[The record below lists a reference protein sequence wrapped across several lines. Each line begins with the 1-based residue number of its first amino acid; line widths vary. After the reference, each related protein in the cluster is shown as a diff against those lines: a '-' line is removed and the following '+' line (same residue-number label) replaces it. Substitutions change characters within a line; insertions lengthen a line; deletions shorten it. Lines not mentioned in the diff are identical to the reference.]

1 MIDHLFASEGGLE
14 RQPPIDPTIAS
25 ASTSYRQ
32 SASRIDSFAVAL
44 ERLLLPSK
52 AYTSQDVFEAEMR
65 DVFPSS
71 WVLVAEL
78 DEIATPGAF
87 VATMIGQEPVLIV
100 RDNTGSL
107 NAFANVCPHRGTTI
121 AAGMGNCG
129 TGFECPYHG
138 WTFSTDGALVSI
150 PNRKGFSNQ
159 VRQDQLSLR
168 SLRLETWER
177 FIFVNID
184 ESAPA
189 LNSYL
194 EAIPALLAQH
204 AISDLSA
211 TVHIDDIVDVNW
223 KLLVDNALD
232 DYHLPVVHTHSLQPT
247 LEGMKLRE
255 YIGNRY
261 ASILCMPLNESG
273 QLQYPPRAELGEEQA
288 LSAYAIDVFPNL
300 TIIAMP
306 DGGISTLRFDPISV
320 SQTAVQFRSYSHS
333 PGEPELDEE
342 RFASE
347 VLNEDYNVMYRV
359 QQGIR
364 SRYFKPGPAHY
375 LEGRVATFH
384 ATLLDLLDE
393 ELELS

>member
-1 MIDHLFASEGGLE
+1 MAFEK
-14 RQPPIDPTIAS
+14 
-25 ASTSYRQ
+25 
-32 SASRIDSFAVAL
+32 
-44 ERLLLPSK
+44 LLLPSK

-87 VATMIGQEPVLIV
+87 VTTMIGHEPVLIV
-100 RDNTGSL
+100 RDNAGSL

-138 WTFSTDGALVSI
+138 WTFSPDGALASI
-150 PNRKGFSNQ
+150 PNRKGFNNQ
-159 VRQDQLSLR
+159 VREDQLSLQ

-204 AISDLSA
+204 AISDLSS

-232 DYHLPVVHTHSLQPT
+232 DYHLPVVHADSLQPT

-261 ASILCMPLNESG
+261 ASVLCMPLNESG
-273 QLQYPPRAELGEEQA
+273 RLQYPPRAELDEEQA

-333 PGEPELDEE
+333 PGDLGLEEE
-342 RFASE
+342 RFVSQ
-347 VLNEDYNVMYRV
+347 VLNEDYNVMYRL

-375 LEGRVATFH
+375 LEERVATFH

-393 ELELS
+393 ELGLS